1 MSNNKDK
8 KGSKSKYNLRNKK
21 NDDKTKLKKGSI
33 DPDSEPEEEDTSDEE
48 IDMKEYRKLLSTM
61 FPSKYMKD
69 KTKNLKRVKENVVK
83 MKMMMTMMKNMKM
96 KMKMK
101 MMMKIVKLKM
111 MMMKI

>member
-21 NDDKTKLKKGSI
+21 NDDKTKLKKGSR

-69 KTKNLKRVKENVVK
+69 KTKKSKKSKGKRRKDEDEDDDDDDDDDDEFDDDVDD
-83 MKMMMTMMKNMKM
+83 
-96 KMKMK
+96 
-101 MMMKIVKLKM
+101 
-111 MMMKI
+111 